1 MILKVLEHQ
10 KIHIRK
16 NRDLNK
22 LQISYSDAE
31 IIKAVDQKNGFI
43 FKWGNDYVI
52 PQQWVG
58 LISCK
63 DFSIEIFPKISDIN
77 EAEKSCEILYKM
89 LEVVYDVP
97 IKNGIN
103 AKAKLIQNGL
113 IEIFITN
120 YIEYVK
126 KYIQSGPILDYKKNI
141 KNLKAVKGNIIFS
154 AQINHN
160 AINLTKFMCKY
171 SKMDMDNKYNQIIKL
186 TLVKMKNLSRN
197 NMNKKMIQELLQAFD
212 SVKLN
217 TNLDYKNIYVD
228 KTHYRLKDIITLSQL
243 FLDNYSV
250 SLTYGNYNIVS
261 LLFDMNKLF
270 EKYIYTQLKKIYK
283 QNICYQYSKEFLL
296 KDMKTGIKKVNLKP
310 DMYLKLENFNIVID
324 TKWKRIDNATIKESD
339 AYQMNAYLSVLNNT
353 KKCIV
358 IYPQSYNNVELDNS
372 FVIRDIERDKIINT
386 KTVDLQLLLD
396 KNNNRFIERLRSFV
410 VGEPV

>member
-77 EAEKSCEILYKM
+77 EVEKSCEILYKM

-126 KYIQSGPILDYKKNI
+126 KYIQSGPILDYI

-186 TLVKMKNLSRN
+186 TLVKMRNLSRN
-197 NMNKKMIQELLQAFD
+197 NKNKKIIQELLQAFD

-217 TNLDYKNIYVD
+217 INLDYKNIHVD

-243 FLDNYSV
+243 FLDNYSA

-296 KDMKTGIKKVNLKP
+296 KDVKTGIKKVNLKP

-324 TKWKRIDNATIKESD
+324 TKWKRMDNTSIKESD

-358 IYPQSYNNVELDNS
+358 IYPQSYNNVELNNS
-372 FVIRDIERDKIINT
+372 FVIRNMERDKIINT
-386 KTVDLQLLLD
+386 KTVDLHLLLD
-396 KNNNRFIERLRSFV
+396 KNNDRFIERLRSFV
-410 VGEPV
+410 VGEQA

>member
-77 EAEKSCEILYKM
+77 EVEKSCEILYKM

-141 KNLKAVKGNIIFS
+141 KSLKAVKGNIIFS

-186 TLVKMKNLSRN
+186 TLVKMRNLSRN
-197 NMNKKMIQELLQAFD
+197 NKNKKIIQELLQAFD

-217 TNLDYKNIYVD
+217 INLDYKNIHVD

-243 FLDNYSV
+243 FLDNYSA

-296 KDMKTGIKKVNLKP
+296 KDVKTGIKKVNLKP

-324 TKWKRIDNATIKESD
+324 TKWKRMDNTSIKESD

-353 KKCIV
+353 KECIV
-358 IYPQSYNNVELDNS
+358 IYPKCYNNVELNNS
-372 FVIRDIERDKIINT
+372 FVIRDMERDKIINT

-396 KNNNRFIERLRSFV
+396 KNNDRFIERLRSFV
-410 VGEPV
+410 VGEQA

>member
-77 EAEKSCEILYKM
+77 EVEKSCEILYKM

-186 TLVKMKNLSRN
+186 TLVKMRNLSRN
-197 NMNKKMIQELLQAFD
+197 NKNKKIIQELLQAFD

-217 TNLDYKNIYVD
+217 INLDYKNIHVD

-243 FLDNYSV
+243 FLDNYSA

-270 EKYIYTQLKKIYK
+270 EKYIYTQLKNIYK

-296 KDMKTGIKKVNLKP
+296 KDVKTGIKKVNLKP

-324 TKWKRIDNATIKESD
+324 TKWKRMDNASIKESD

-358 IYPQSYNNVELDNS
+358 IYPQSYNNVELNNS
-372 FVIRDIERDKIINT
+372 FVIRNMERDKIINT

-396 KNNNRFIERLRSFV
+396 KNNDRFIERLRSFV
-410 VGEPV
+410 VGEQA

>member
-63 DFSIEIFPKISDIN
+63 DFSIEILPKISNPSDLEN
-77 EAEKSCEILYKM
+77 SCKILYKM
-89 LEVVYDVP
+89 LDVVYDVP

-103 AKAKLIQNGL
+103 AKTKLIQNGL

-141 KNLKAVKGNIIFS
+141 KNLKTVKGNIIFS

-186 TLVKMKNLSRN
+186 TLAKMKNLSRN
-197 NMNKKMIQELLQAFD
+197 NINKKMIQELLQAFD

-217 TNLDYKNIYVD
+217 INLDYKNIYID

-270 EKYIYTQLKKIYK
+270 EKCIYTQLKKIYK

-296 KDMKTGIKKVNLKP
+296 KDIKTGIKKINLKP

-324 TKWKRIDNATIKESD
+324 TKWKKMDNTTIKESD
-339 AYQMNAYLSVLNNT
+339 AYQMNAYLSILNDT

-358 IYPQSYNNVELDNS
+358 IYPQSYDNAEFDNS
-372 FVIRDIERDKIINT
+372 FVIQDMEKDKIINT

-396 KNNNRFIERLRSFV
+396 KNNDRFIERLRSLV
-410 VGEPV
+410 VGEQA

>member
-77 EAEKSCEILYKM
+77 EVEKSCEILYKM

-186 TLVKMKNLSRN
+186 TLVKMRNLSRN
-197 NMNKKMIQELLQAFD
+197 NKNKKIIQELLQAFD

-217 TNLDYKNIYVD
+217 INLDYKNIHVD

-243 FLDNYSV
+243 FLDNYSA

-296 KDMKTGIKKVNLKP
+296 KDVKTGIKKVNLKP

-324 TKWKRIDNATIKESD
+324 TKWKRMDNTSIKESD

-358 IYPQSYNNVELDNS
+358 IYPQSYNNVELNNS
-372 FVIRDIERDKIINT
+372 FVIRNMERDKIINT
-386 KTVDLQLLLD
+386 KTVDLHLLLD
-396 KNNNRFIERLRSFV
+396 KNNDRFIERLRSFV
-410 VGEPV
+410 VGEQA

>member
-77 EAEKSCEILYKM
+77 EVEKSCEILYKM

-186 TLVKMKNLSRN
+186 TLVKMKNLSKN
-197 NMNKKMIQELLQAFD
+197 NMNKKMIQELLQVFD

-217 TNLDYKNIYVD
+217 INLNYKNIYVD

-243 FLDNYSV
+243 FLDNYSA

-296 KDMKTGIKKVNLKP
+296 KDIKTGIKKVNLKP

-324 TKWKRIDNATIKESD
+324 TKWKRIDNTTIKESD

-372 FVIRDIERDKIINT
+372 FVIRDIERDKVINT
-386 KTVDLQLLLD
+386 KTVDLHLLLD
-396 KNNNRFIERLRSFV
+396 KNNDRFIERLRSFV
-410 VGEPV
+410 VGEQA

>member
-77 EAEKSCEILYKM
+77 EVEKSCEILYKM

-186 TLVKMKNLSRN
+186 TLVKMRNLSRN
-197 NMNKKMIQELLQAFD
+197 NKNKKIIQELLQAFD

-217 TNLDYKNIYVD
+217 INLDYKNIHVD

-243 FLDNYSV
+243 FLDNYSA

-283 QNICYQYSKEFLL
+283 QSIYYQYSKEFLL
-296 KDMKTGIKKVNLKP
+296 KDVKTGIKKVNLKP

-324 TKWKRIDNATIKESD
+324 TKWKRMDNTSIKESD

-358 IYPQSYNNVELDNS
+358 IYQKCYNNVELNNS
-372 FVIRDIERDKIINT
+372 FVIRDMERDKIINT

-396 KNNNRFIERLRSFV
+396 KNNDRFIERLRSFV
-410 VGEPV
+410 VGEQA

>member
-16 NRDLNK
+16 KRDLNK

-63 DFSIEIFPKISDIN
+63 DFSIEILPKISDIN
-77 EAEKSCEILYKM
+77 ELEKSCEILYKM

-103 AKAKLIQNGL
+103 AKVKLIQNGL
-113 IEIFITN
+113 IELFITN
-120 YIEYVK
+120 YIEYIK

-186 TLVKMKNLSRN
+186 TLIKMKNLSRN
-197 NMNKKMIQELLQAFD
+197 NINKKMIQELLQVFD

-217 TNLDYKNIYVD
+217 INLDYKNIYVD
-228 KTHYRLKDIITLSQL
+228 KTHYRLKDIIKLSQL
-243 FLDNYSV
+243 FLDNCSA

-283 QNICYQYSKEFLL
+283 QNIWYQYSKEFLL
-296 KDMKTGIKKVNLKP
+296 KDVKTGIKKVNLKP
-310 DMYLKLENFNIVID
+310 DMYLKLENFNIIID
-324 TKWKRIDNATIKESD
+324 TKWKRMDNTTIKESD

-358 IYPQSYNNVELDNS
+358 IYPKSYNNVELDNS
-372 FVIRDIERDKIINT
+372 FVIQDMKRDKIINT

-396 KNNNRFIERLRSFV
+396 KNDDRFIERLRNFV
-410 VGEPV
+410 VGEQA

>member
-77 EAEKSCEILYKM
+77 EVEKSCEILYKM
-89 LEVVYDVP
+89 LEIVYDVP

-217 TNLDYKNIYVD
+217 INLDYKNIYVD

-243 FLDNYSV
+243 FLDNYSA

-296 KDMKTGIKKVNLKP
+296 KDIKTGIKKVNLKP

-324 TKWKRIDNATIKESD
+324 TKWKRIDNTTIKESD

-386 KTVDLQLLLD
+386 KTVDLHLLLD
-396 KNNNRFIERLRSFV
+396 KNNDRFIERLRSFV
-410 VGEPV
+410 VGEQA

>member
-77 EAEKSCEILYKM
+77 EVEKSCEILYKM

-186 TLVKMKNLSRN
+186 TLVKMRNLSRN
-197 NMNKKMIQELLQAFD
+197 NKNKKIIQELLQAFD

-217 TNLDYKNIYVD
+217 INLDYKNIHVD

-243 FLDNYSV
+243 FLDNYSA

-296 KDMKTGIKKVNLKP
+296 KDVKTGIKKVNLKP

-324 TKWKRIDNATIKESD
+324 TKWKRMDNASIKESD

-358 IYPQSYNNVELDNS
+358 IYPQSYNNVELNNS
-372 FVIRDIERDKIINT
+372 FVIRNMERDKIINT

-396 KNNNRFIERLRSFV
+396 KNNDRFIERLRSFV
-410 VGEPV
+410 VGEQA

>member
-77 EAEKSCEILYKM
+77 EVEKSCEILYKM

-113 IEIFITN
+113 IEISITN

-126 KYIQSGPILDYKKNI
+126 KYIQSGPILDYKKNS

-186 TLVKMKNLSRN
+186 TLVKMRNLSRN
-197 NMNKKMIQELLQAFD
+197 NKNKKIIQDLLQAFD

-217 TNLDYKNIYVD
+217 INLDYKNIHVD

-243 FLDNYSV
+243 FLDNYSA

-283 QNICYQYSKEFLL
+283 QSIYYQYSKEFLL
-296 KDMKTGIKKVNLKP
+296 KDVKTGIKKVNLKP

-324 TKWKRIDNATIKESD
+324 TKWKRMDNTSIKESD

-358 IYPQSYNNVELDNS
+358 LYPQNYNNVELDNS
-372 FVIRDIERDKIINT
+372 YVIQDVEKDKIINT
-386 KTVDLQLLLD
+386 KTVDLRLLLD
-396 KNNNRFIERLRSFV
+396 KNSSRFIEQLRNLV
-410 VGEPV
+410 AEK

>member
-16 NRDLNK
+16 KRDLNK

-63 DFSIEIFPKISDIN
+63 DFSIEILPKISDIN
-77 EAEKSCEILYKM
+77 ELEKSCEILYKM

-103 AKAKLIQNGL
+103 AKVKLIQNGL

-120 YIEYVK
+120 YIEYIK

-141 KNLKAVKGNIIFS
+141 KNLKAVKGNLIFS

-186 TLVKMKNLSRN
+186 TLIKMKNLSRN
-197 NMNKKMIQELLQAFD
+197 NINKKMIQELLQVFD

-217 TNLDYKNIYVD
+217 INLDYKNICVD
-228 KTHYRLKDIITLSQL
+228 KTHYRLKDIIKLSQL
-243 FLDNYSV
+243 FLDNYSA

-283 QNICYQYSKEFLL
+283 QNIWYQYSKEFLL
-296 KDMKTGIKKVNLKP
+296 KDVKTGIKKVNLKP

-324 TKWKRIDNATIKESD
+324 TKWKRMDNTTIKESD

-358 IYPQSYNNVELDNS
+358 IYPKSYNNVELDNS
-372 FVIRDIERDKIINT
+372 FVIQDMKRDKIINT

-396 KNNNRFIERLRSFV
+396 KNNDRFIERLRNFV
-410 VGEPV
+410 VGEQA

>member
-77 EAEKSCEILYKM
+77 EVEKSCEILYKM

-186 TLVKMKNLSRN
+186 TLVKMRNLSRN
-197 NMNKKMIQELLQAFD
+197 NKNKKIIQELLQSFD

-217 TNLDYKNIYVD
+217 INLDYKNIHVD

-243 FLDNYSV
+243 FLDNYSA

-296 KDMKTGIKKVNLKP
+296 KDVKTGIKKVNLKP

-324 TKWKRIDNATIKESD
+324 TKWKRMDNTSIKESD

-358 IYPQSYNNVELDNS
+358 IYPQSYNNVELNNS
-372 FVIRDIERDKIINT
+372 FVIRNMERDKIINT
-386 KTVDLQLLLD
+386 KTVDLHLLLD
-396 KNNNRFIERLRSFV
+396 KNNDRFIERLRSFV
-410 VGEPV
+410 VGEQA

>member
-77 EAEKSCEILYKM
+77 EVEKSCEILYKM

-154 AQINHN
+154 TQINHN

-186 TLVKMKNLSRN
+186 TLVKMRNLSRN
-197 NMNKKMIQELLQAFD
+197 NKNKKIIQELLQAFD

-217 TNLDYKNIYVD
+217 INLDYKNIHVD

-243 FLDNYSV
+243 FLDNYSA

-283 QNICYQYSKEFLL
+283 QSIYYQYSKEFLL
-296 KDMKTGIKKVNLKP
+296 KDVKTGIKKVNLKP

-324 TKWKRIDNATIKESD
+324 TKWKRMDNTSIKESD

-358 IYPQSYNNVELDNS
+358 IYPKCYNNVELNNS
-372 FVIRDIERDKIINT
+372 FVIRDMERDKIINT

-396 KNNNRFIERLRSFV
+396 KNNDRFIERLRSFV
-410 VGEPV
+410 VGEQA

>member
-77 EAEKSCEILYKM
+77 EVEKSCEILYKM
-89 LEVVYDVP
+89 LEVIYDVP

-171 SKMDMDNKYNQIIKL
+171 SK
-186 TLVKMKNLSRN
+186 KN
-197 NMNKKMIQELLQAFD
+197 
-212 SVKLN
+212 
-217 TNLDYKNIYVD
+217 
-228 KTHYRLKDIITLSQL
+228 
-243 FLDNYSV
+243 
-250 SLTYGNYNIVS
+250 
-261 LLFDMNKLF
+261 
-270 EKYIYTQLKKIYK
+270 
-283 QNICYQYSKEFLL
+283 
-296 KDMKTGIKKVNLKP
+296 
-310 DMYLKLENFNIVID
+310 
-324 TKWKRIDNATIKESD
+324 
-339 AYQMNAYLSVLNNT
+339 
-353 KKCIV
+353 
-358 IYPQSYNNVELDNS
+358 
-372 FVIRDIERDKIINT
+372 
-386 KTVDLQLLLD
+386 
-396 KNNNRFIERLRSFV
+396 
-410 VGEPV
+410 

>member
-63 DFSIEIFPKISDIN
+63 DFSIEILPKISNPSDLEN
-77 EAEKSCEILYKM
+77 SCKILYKM
-89 LEVVYDVP
+89 LDVVYDVP
-97 IKNGIN
+97 IKNSIN
-103 AKAKLIQNGL
+103 AKTKLIQNGL

-141 KNLKAVKGNIIFS
+141 KNLKTVKGNIIFS

-186 TLVKMKNLSRN
+186 TLAKMKNLSRN
-197 NMNKKMIQELLQAFD
+197 NINKKMIQELLQAFD

-217 TNLDYKNIYVD
+217 INLDYKNIYID

-270 EKYIYTQLKKIYK
+270 EKCIYTQLKKIYK

-296 KDMKTGIKKVNLKP
+296 KDIKTGIKKINLKP

-324 TKWKRIDNATIKESD
+324 TKWKKMDNTTIKESD
-339 AYQMNAYLSVLNNT
+339 AYQMNAYLSILNDT

-358 IYPQSYNNVELDNS
+358 IYPQSYDNAEFDNS
-372 FVIRDIERDKIINT
+372 FVIQDMEKDKIINT

-396 KNNNRFIERLRSFV
+396 KNNDRFIERLRSLV
-410 VGEPV
+410 VGEQA

>member
-43 FKWGNDYVI
+43 FKCGNDYVI

-77 EAEKSCEILYKM
+77 EVEKSCEILYKM

-186 TLVKMKNLSRN
+186 TLVKMRNLSRN
-197 NMNKKMIQELLQAFD
+197 NKNKKIIQELLQAFD

-217 TNLDYKNIYVD
+217 INLDYKNIHVD

-243 FLDNYSV
+243 FLDNYSA

-296 KDMKTGIKKVNLKP
+296 KDVKTGIKKVNLKP

-324 TKWKRIDNATIKESD
+324 TKWKRMDNASIKESD

-358 IYPQSYNNVELDNS
+358 IYPQSYNNVELNNS
-372 FVIRDIERDKIINT
+372 FVIRNMERDKIINT

-396 KNNNRFIERLRSFV
+396 KNNDRFIERLRSFV
-410 VGEPV
+410 VGEQA